1 MTNKLP
7 IKEDKTNVMIR
18 NGKRLKSKLD
28 FQPSVKFSDSKLVSN
43 VSSGTLLGLDVD
55 SQLSFSQHVDKNC
68 KKLYQ
73 STALLRKIRIYLP
86 FKQRL
91 LHYNSVIQHIIS

>member
-43 VSSGTLLGLDVD
+43 VSSATLLGLDVD

-86 FKQRL
+86 FEQRL